1 MHVVLIIPI
10 FDDWQSAALLCEMID
25 STFQKQESDTVT
37 ILLVDDGSFVSDA
50 AARQRQDWRAIQT
63 IHILRL
69 SRNVGHQAAIAVGLA
84 WVEHHLPCEAVV
96 ILDGDGED
104 LPQDIPVLL
113 AKSRET
119 GGIVF
124 AERGRRVEGLRF
136 RLGYLVYRTAHRI
149 LTGRGIRF
157 GNFSAIPFEFVR
169 RLTAM
174 SELWGHYAATVIN
187 ARIPY
192 RTVRLARGRRLAG
205 TSRMNLESLVF
216 HGLAAVAVYQ
226 TVGVRI
232 LLASVAVPSLLL
244 LAVLVLASLS
254 AASLVAIPGWALL
267 WLPAL
272 LVLIAVV
279 MSSSLLFVFLSL
291 AFRRLMG
298 ILPTR
303 DYVHFVERRDLV
315 FARIGAAASDQ

>member
-1 MHVVLIIPI
+1 MNIVLVIPI
-10 FDDWQSAALLCEMID
+10 FEDWQSAVLLCGMID
-25 STFQKQESDTVT
+25 STFQKCDSDRVTV
-37 ILLVDDGSFVSDA
+37 LLVDDGSFTSSAVV
-50 AARQRQDWRAIQT
+50 RQRQDWRAIQA

-69 SRNVGHQAAIAVGLA
+69 RRNLGHQGAIAVGLA
-84 WVEHHLPCEAVV
+84 YAEHHLPCDAVV
-96 ILDGDGED
+96 VLDGDGED
-104 LPQDIPVLL
+104 LPRDIPVLL

-136 RLGYLVYRTAHRI
+136 RLGYLVYRAVHRI

-157 GNFSAIPFEFVR
+157 GSFSAIPFEFVR

-192 RTVRLARGRRLAG
+192 STVRLDRGPRLAG

-226 TVGVRI
+226 TVSVRI
-232 LLASVAVPSLLL
+232 LLASAVLGLLL
-244 LAVLVLASLS
+244 LAVLALAALA
-254 AASLVAIPGWALL
+254 AASLATIPGWALI

-272 LVLIAVV
+272 L
-279 MSSSLLFVFLSL
+279 MSITVIMCSSQLFVFLSL

-298 ILPTR
+298 VLPTR
-303 DYVHFVERRDLV
+303 DYVYFVERCDLAFV
-315 FARIGAAASDQ
+315 GMGGAASGQ

>member
-1 MHVVLIIPI
+1 MHVVLVIPI
-10 FDDWQSAALLCEMID
+10 FEDWQSAALLCDMID
-25 STFQKQESDTVT
+25 RTFQKRDSDTVT
-37 ILLVDDGSFVSDA
+37 ILLVDDGSFTSDA
-50 AARQRQDWRAIQT
+50 VVRQRQDWRAIQT

-69 SRNVGHQAAIAVGLA
+69 RRNLGHQGAIAVGLA
-84 WVEHHLPCEAVV
+84 YVEHHLPCDAVV
-96 ILDGDGED
+96 VLDGDGED
-104 LPQDIPVLL
+104 LPQGIPVLL

-136 RLGYLVYRTAHRI
+136 RLGYLVYRAAHRI
-149 LTGRGIRF
+149 LTGRGIHF

-169 RLTAM
+169 RLTTM
-174 SELWGHYAATVIN
+174 SEFWGHYAAAVIN

-192 RTVRLARGRRLAG
+192 STVRLDRGRRLAG

-216 HGLAAVAVYQ
+216 HGLAAVAVSQ

-232 LLASVAVPSLLL
+232 LLASAAVPGMLL
-244 LAVLVLASLS
+244 LAVLVLAALS
-254 AASLVAIPGWALL
+254 AASLATIPGWALI

-272 LVLIAVV
+272 LVSITAV

-291 AFRRLMG
+291 AFRRLTG
-298 ILPTR
+298 VLPAR
-303 DYVHFVERRDLV
+303 DYVHFVERCDLV
-315 FARIGAAASDQ
+315 FVGIGAAASGQ

>member
-1 MHVVLIIPI
+1 MKVVLVIPI
-10 FDDWQSAALLCEMID
+10 FEDWQSAVLLCDMID
-25 STFQKQESDTVT
+25 GVFQNRDSDTVT
-37 ILLVDDGSFVSDA
+37 ILLVDDGSFASDMVV
-50 AARQRQDWRAIQT
+50 RQRQDWRAIRM

-69 SRNVGHQAAIAVGLA
+69 CRNLGHQGAIAVGLA
-84 WVEHHLPCEAVV
+84 YVEHHLPCDAIVV
-96 ILDGDGED
+96 LDGDGED
-104 LPQDIPVLL
+104 LPQDIPVLM

-136 RLGYLVYRTAHRI
+136 RLGYLVYRGAHRI
-149 LTGRGIRF
+149 LTGRGIHF
-157 GNFSAIPFEFVR
+157 GSFSAIPFEFVR

-174 SELWGHYAATVIN
+174 SELWGHYAAAAIN

-192 RTVRLARGRRLAG
+192 STVRLDRGRRLAG
-205 TSRMNLESLVF
+205 TSRMNLESLVL

-232 LLASVAVPSLLL
+232 LLATIAIPGLLL
-244 LAVLVLASLS
+244 LAVLVLAGLN
-254 AASLVAIPGWALL
+254 AASLATIPGWAVQ

-298 ILPTR
+298 VLPTR
-303 DYVHFVERRDLV
+303 DYVHFVDRCDLV
-315 FARIGAAASDQ
+315 FAGVRAAVPDQ